1 MTQQITVP
9 PFDAYNETL
18 VNNAHPP
25 DWQNPTPD
33 GRYNLLVIGGGS
45 AGLVAA
51 AGAAGVGAK
60 VALVEKYLLGG
71 DCLNVGC
78 VPSKT
83 LIRSAKAVGEIR
95 RAQRGDLGVS
105 VTGEVSVDFAAV
117 MERVRKVR
125 ADISHHDSAYRFQEL
140 GIDVFLGEGQFSGP
154 NSFTVDGRIIQFKKA
169 IVATGSRPAV
179 IPIPGLAEAGYITN
193 VTLFELTEQPRRLA
207 IIGAGPIGAE
217 MAQAF
222 ARLGSEVYLFDIMPT
237 VAALRDPDGQELI
250 QGALAADGVQFF
262 LEAKTQ
268 MIEATA
274 GGKQVHFEH
283 NGEMKAVVVDEIL
296 LAAGRQPNLEGLNLE
311 AAGIEYSKKGL
322 VVNDYLQTT
331 NKNIYGSGD
340 IAIPHQFTHTADAT
354 SRLVLQNALFLGRK
368 KYSDLIIPWTVYT
381 DPEIAHTG
389 LFPHEATEKGIAT
402 DTFTTAVNDTDRGR
416 TDGEEG
422 FVKIYVRKGTDN
434 IVGATIVARHAGEMI
449 SEVTAVMKAGAG
461 LASLAQTIHPYPT
474 QAEAIK
480 KAADSWNRTRLT
492 PAVARLFKSWLSWTR

>member
-1 MTQQITVP
+1 MSQAIKIP
-9 PFDAYNETL
+9 PFDAYNEEL
-18 VNNAHPP
+18 VGNAHPP
-25 DWQNPTPD
+25 AWQNPTPD
-33 GRYNLLVIGGGS
+33 GRYNLLIVGGGS

-51 AGAAGVGAK
+51 AGAAGLGAK
-60 VALVEKYLLGG
+60 VALAEKYLLGG

-83 LIRSAKAVGEIR
+83 LIRSARAMGEIR
-95 RAQRGDLGVS
+95 RAQRGDLGV
-105 VTGEVSVDFAAV
+105 TLAGEATVDFAAV

-125 ADISHHDSAYRFQEL
+125 AEISHHDSAYRFQEM
-140 GIDVFLGEGQFSGP
+140 GIDVYLGEGEFAGP
-154 NSFTVDGRIIQFKKA
+154 DRFTIDGRTIQFKKA
-169 IVATGSRPAV
+169 ILATGSRPAF
-179 IPIPGLAEAGYITN
+179 IPIPGLAETGYITN

-207 IIGAGPIGAE
+207 VIGAGPIGAE

-222 ARLGSEVYLFDIMPT
+222 ARLGSEVYLFDILSI
-237 VAALRDPDGQELI
+237 VAALPDPDGQTLI
-250 QGALAADGVQFF
+250 QRALAEDGVQFF
-262 LEAKTQ
+262 LEAQTEQ
-268 MIEATA
+268 IDATA
-274 GGKQVHFEH
+274 EGKRIRFEH
-283 NGEMKAVVVDEIL
+283 EGEAKTVVVDEIL

-311 AAGIEYSKKGL
+311 AAGVAYNKQGL

-340 IAIPHQFTHTADAT
+340 IAIPHQFTHTADAA
-354 SRLVLQNALFLGRK
+354 SRLTLQNALFLGRK

-389 LFPHEATEKGIAT
+389 LFPHEAAAKGMET
-402 DTFTTAVNDTDRGR
+402 DTFTTAIGDIDRGR
-416 TDGEEG
+416 ADGEEG
-422 FVKIYVRKGTDN
+422 FVKIYARKGSDK

-480 KAADSWNRTRLT
+480 KAADAWNRARLT
-492 PAVARLFKSWLSWTR
+492 PAIARLFNAWLHWTR